1 MSEKPLLNGLRAM
14 LHQFTIIEE
23 QAWQDLVQ
31 RLKVFEYQKGD
42 IIKKFN
48 SEVTDLHFVMQGIA
62 RHYFIDENNEELTM
76 WFSEIG
82 DLSTDYAAFTK
93 GATTIYEIKAITA
106 MVCYSISRDDL
117 NELYDKYKSFERVG
131 RLINQHYLNGFIDRN
146 MFLVKYSAKQKF
158 DALYKEK
165 PHFFNEIPLKY
176 IASYL
181 GITVET
187 LSRLRSNTY

>member
-1 MSEKPLLNGLRAM
+1 
-14 LHQFTIIEE
+14 
-23 QAWQDLVQ
+23 
-31 RLKVFEYQKGD
+31 
-42 IIKKFN
+42 
-48 SEVTDLHFVMQGIA
+48 
-62 RHYFIDENNEELTM
+62 M